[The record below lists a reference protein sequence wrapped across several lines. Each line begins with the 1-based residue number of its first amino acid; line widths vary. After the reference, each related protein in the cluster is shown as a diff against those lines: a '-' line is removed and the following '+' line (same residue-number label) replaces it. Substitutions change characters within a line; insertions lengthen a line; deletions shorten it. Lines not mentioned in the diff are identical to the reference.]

1 MNISIH
7 DYQAIAAGKVRR
19 AKREEWRHSRIEAL
33 RLPDYTFTE
42 EVLNCATHALGAV
55 LGAVG
60 LLMSLRVL
68 LHAGSMLAMTSM
80 TIFCVTMVML
90 YTNSALYHGW
100 ELTPVKKMFQVLDHC
115 TIFLLIAGTYAPYTL
130 MVMGNAVG
138 KMIFGGV
145 AAACLVGIALNLM
158 DMKKYRVISMV
169 CYLAAGW
176 CIIFAYRWISAALS
190 PVQLALLIGGGVA
203 YTMGAVL
210 YGLGKTVRY
219 MHTVWHL
226 FVLAGSLMHFF
237 SLYGFVLT
245 YFG

>member
-68 LHAGSMLAMTSM
+68 LHAGSTLAMTSM

-176 CIIFAYRWISAALS
+176 CIIFAYRW
-190 PVQLALLIGGGVA
+190 
-203 YTMGAVL
+203 
-210 YGLGKTVRY
+210 
-219 MHTVWHL
+219 
-226 FVLAGSLMHFF
+226 
-237 SLYGFVLT
+237 
-245 YFG
+245 